1 MTHVD
6 ARATPVPD
14 SAQFAAPMEG
24 FVKWPEKQWAQM
36 ADLARP
42 AIKRAARD
50 EKEISMFEAMC
61 FEVAP

>member
-6 ARATPVPD
+6 ARSPSAPD
-14 SAQFAAPMEG
+14 SAQFSAPMEG
-24 FVKWPEKQWAQM
+24 FVKWPAEQWAQM

-50 EKEISMFEAMC
+50 EKEHDMFEAMC
-61 FEVAP
+61 FEVAS